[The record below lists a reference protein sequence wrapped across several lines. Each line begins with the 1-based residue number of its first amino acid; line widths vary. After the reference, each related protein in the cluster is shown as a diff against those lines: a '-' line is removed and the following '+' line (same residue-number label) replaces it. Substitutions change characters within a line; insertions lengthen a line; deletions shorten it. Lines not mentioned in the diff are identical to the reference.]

1 MDEKLM
7 TTLVP
12 RHLSVLR
19 AVIYGWHLE
28 GLWRGAVPE
37 RNDGLAQCDAGYFRW
52 LETEIHNLGVAGSSP
67 APAT

>member
-1 MDEKLM
+1 VDEKLM

-37 RNDGLAQCDAGYFRW
+37 RNDGLAQCDAG
-52 LETEIHNLGVAGSSP
+52 
-67 APAT
+67 